1 MVFIFRSRRKKSPLI
16 IQVSDEESPDH
27 YRRVAQK
34 KKFDDESVR
43 IQSLIKRIQEID
55 EKIKI
60 ELMAISSNFK
70 LALPLAMASNRFV
83 SIAIL
88 AREEDMWY

>member
-60 ELMAISSNFK
+60 ILEENVSDEAKKIIIHELG
-70 LALPLAMASNRFV
+70 
-83 SIAIL
+83 
-88 AREEDMWY
+88 EEKRRLEEEVKRLRR